1 VLAIEAMAAAQA
13 LDLLAPLKPSKPAQQ
28 ALAAI
33 RGVVAFA
40 PKDRVFADDFGA
52 LAEVIAAG
60 KLAGILD

>member
-1 VLAIEAMAAAQA
+1 ML
-13 LDLLAPLKPSKPAQQ
+13 LDLLVPLKPAQQ

-33 RGVVAFA
+33 GAVVPFA
-40 PKDRVFADDFGA
+40 PKDRVFADDFAA